1 MKYYLFMKNNK
12 CSKREESLRNAL
24 KVMRKTAGLNQSQLA
39 QKLDKPQSFVSKY
52 ESGERKIDAV
62 ELIELIQCL
71 DESPETFIK
80 KYCSKLENT

>member
-1 MKYYLFMKNNK
+1 MLITRRKELSLTQSELA
-12 CSKREESLRNAL
+12 SKLSR
-24 KVMRKTAGLNQSQLA
+24 
-39 QKLDKPQSFVSKY
+39 PQSFVSKY

-80 KYCSKLENT
+80 KYCSKLEKT

>member
-1 MKYYLFMKNNK
+1 MSLNDKKRIVLREMLITRRKELSLTQSELA
-12 CSKREESLRNAL
+12 SKLSR
-24 KVMRKTAGLNQSQLA
+24 
-39 QKLDKPQSFVSKY
+39 PQSFVSKY

-80 KYCSKLENT
+80 KYCSKLEKT